1 MNIIENLIVAILGGL
16 AAFLLNFVKDKKTE
30 QTSKTVSIHYLA
42 IIITASLERF
52 ITDSM
57 SVVYDNGRC
66 DKDGY
71 RYTTVSTPTF
81 SPLEYDVE
89 WKALNHELLYDIFIF
104 SQLITDVDNNI
115 AAVYEYSSMPP
126 DFESFYDARIAHYAA
141 LGLIAIDLVER
152 LRKVGNLPKNGY
164 ELIDTKNI
172 FLSKIKDSEMT
183 TVDRITSRVKLIE
196 KVMNK

>member
-89 WKALNHELLYDIFIF
+89 WKALNHELLYDIFSF

-126 DFESFYDARIAHYAA
+126 DFESFYDARIAQYAA

-152 LRKVGNLPKNGY
+152 LRKAGNLPKNGY